1 MRSENDSTD
10 TQDCV
15 ELFEETLIQV
25 VMDNAD
31 EMSILN
37 ANSNVRVIAVD
48 SDSPALQ
55 IENKVDLSGVNVDEM
70 CNGKNLMEVQDHNST
85 EEVQRFPTDPAD
97 WLRTSSFIKFC
108 AVHGVDQ
115 NKNDNFIESKNQYSV
130 GNVRFCNKTMFFSK
144 LPNGEQISR
153 SWLVYSHKLGKV
165 FCAPCWLFKNESSN
179 LAYGGF
185 NDWKNA
191 HKRLKEHEASLN
203 HKTCLLKLKNLG
215 QKQRRLDSMLL
226 VQINHEK
233 MYWRSVLER
242 VVSVIK
248 TLASRGLPFRG
259 QEEIF
264 GSPKNGNYLM
274 LLELLSEFDPFLAQH
289 ISKYGNSASGTSL
302 YLSSTICDEI
312 IVLMSKKVKEVI
324 INEVKSRKYYSIVVD
339 STPDITHSGQ
349 LAFMLRYVSDKGIPT
364 ERFLEFIPKVGHT
377 SLEIAETV
385 IMTIDNLKLNI
396 SDCRGQSYDTAKNMS
411 GCYNG
416 LQARIKNINP
426 LTFYIP
432 CAAHSLNLVGS
443 HAVECCNEAATFF
456 GLMQNIYIFF
466 SSSTHRWDLL
476 NNNMVLKSRTLKA
489 VSNTRWSSRDS
500 ACLSLNKNW
509 SAVLATLTYIMDD
522 NTENNITRN
531 EAKGL
536 MNKMSSLETA
546 IMTVVWSFLLSQL
559 NFTSNKLQNVN
570 IDCLDVLQ
578 LYDSLIRLIEQT
590 RENFDDFET
599 EALAK
604 AVRKDY
610 KITTIRE
617 KKRKIFH
624 DESNSKNV
632 NLLARYRFKIFT
644 FIPILDKLKTEL
656 ETRRHAYDI
665 FCKPFTFLTQIKELN
680 NQEIKKSVELLQNIY
695 KNDVEFNDFI
705 NEVSHLK
712 AHVDLISIGGKH
724 NLLSLQT
731 FLYEKDLTNIYPNIE
746 IILRIFTCTAVTNCS
761 AERSF
766 SCLKR
771 VKNYLCSTMT
781 QQKMNSLAILNIENQ
796 ITRQL
801 SFDEIID
808 NFATDKSRRKMI

>member
-1 MRSENDSTD
+1 
-10 TQDCV
+10 
-15 ELFEETLIQV
+15 
-25 VMDNAD
+25 
-31 EMSILN
+31 MS
-37 ANSNVRVIAVD
+37 D
-48 SDSPALQ
+48 
-55 IENKVDLSGVNVDEM
+55 VNVDKM
-70 CNGKNLMEVQDHNST
+70 FNGINLMEVQDDNST
-85 EEVQRFPTDPAD
+85 EKVQRFPTDPAD
-97 WLRTSSFIKFC
+97 WLRTANFIKYC
-108 AVHGVDQ
+108 AVNGVDQ
-115 NKNDNFIESKNQYSV
+115 NNNDNFIQSKNQYSV
-130 GNVRFCNKTMFFSK
+130 DKVRFCNKTMFFSK

-153 SWLVYSHKLGKV
+153 TWLVYSHKLGKV
-165 FCAPCWLFKNESSN
+165 FCAPCWLFKNESST
-179 LAYGGF
+179 LANDGY

-191 HKRLKEHEASLN
+191 HERLKEHEGSLN
-203 HKTCLLKLKNLG
+203 HKTCLLKLKDLG
-215 QKQRRLDSMLL
+215 QEQGTLDSMLL

-233 MYWRSVLER
+233 MYWRSILER

-248 TLASRGLPFRG
+248 SLASRGLPFRG

-264 GSPKNGNYLM
+264 GSPKNGNYMM

-289 ISKYGNSASGTSL
+289 ISKYGNSGSGTTS

-312 IVLMSKKVKEVI
+312 IVLMAKKVKEVI

-339 STPDITHSGQ
+339 STPDITHSDQ
-349 LAFMLRYVSDKGIPT
+349 LAFILRYVSDKGVPT
-364 ERFLEFIPKVGHT
+364 ERFLEFIPKVGHK

-426 LTFYIP
+426 LAFYIP

-456 GLMQNIYIFF
+456 GLMQNIYVFF

-476 NNNMVLKSRTLKA
+476 NNNMVSKSRTLKA
-489 VSNTRWSSRDS
+489 LSNTRWSSRDS
-500 ACLSLNKNW
+500 ACLSLNENW
-509 SAVLATLTYIMDD
+509 SAVLTTLTYIMND

-546 IMTVVWSFLLSQL
+546 IMSAVWGFLLSRL

-599 EALAK
+599 EALEK

-610 KITTIRE
+610 KITTTRK

-624 DESNSKNV
+624 DESESEDI
-632 NLLARYRFKIFT
+632 NLSARDSFKIHT

-665 FCKPFTFLTQIKELN
+665 FCKPFTFLTQIKELD
-680 NQEIKKSVELLQNIY
+680 NQEIRKSVKLLQNIY
-695 KNDVEFNDFI
+695 QNDVELNDFI
-705 NEVSHLK
+705 NEVLHLK
-712 AHVDLISIGGKH
+712 AHVDVVSIGEKH
-724 NLLSLQT
+724 NLLGLQT

-771 VKNYLCSTMT
+771 VKNYLRSTMT
-781 QQKMNSLAILNIENQ
+781 KQKMNSLAILNIENQ

-808 NFATDKSRRKMI
+808 SFATDKSRRKII